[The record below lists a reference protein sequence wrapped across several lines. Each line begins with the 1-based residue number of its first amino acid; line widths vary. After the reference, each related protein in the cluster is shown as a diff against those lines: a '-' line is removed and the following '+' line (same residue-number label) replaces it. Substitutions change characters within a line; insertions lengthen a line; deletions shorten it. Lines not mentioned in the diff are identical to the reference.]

1 MIKTDEIKKEK
12 IIQEIFGD
20 MDDIFKGEDEEKEAI
35 YEQDHKEKLVPISLI
50 KEEIKKEKISEE
62 EIVQTVKETIDEI
75 EEKIKEIINRKLTKK
90 ILVKVL
96 ERIE

>member
-1 MIKTDEIKKEK
+1 MIKADESKKEK

-20 MDDIFKGEDEEKEAI
+20 MDDIFKDEDEEKE
-35 YEQDHKEKLVPISLI
+35 KETILVPISLV
-50 KEEIKKEKISEE
+50 KEEIKKEKIYAED
-62 EIVQTVKETIDEI
+62 TVKTVEETIDEI

-90 ILVKVL
+90 ILIKVL